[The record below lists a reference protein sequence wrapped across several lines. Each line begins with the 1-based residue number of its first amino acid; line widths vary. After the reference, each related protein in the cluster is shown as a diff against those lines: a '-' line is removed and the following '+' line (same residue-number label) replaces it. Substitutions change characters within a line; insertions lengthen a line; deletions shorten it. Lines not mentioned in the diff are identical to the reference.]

1 MVSPVPLEFAPSRST
16 SSVWAILAA
25 FPRTLSEPVDLFPIL
40 LRAIIDENRAAASY
54 GRSRL
59 LEIDAYESATKF
71 APVAPLL
78 TLSRT
83 GIVAPRT
90 DEGGGAYK
98 RWDGKAN
105 YFAAAGDHMIAMWGI
120 LQS

>member
-1 MVSPVPLEFAPSRST
+1 M
-16 SSVWAILAA
+16 AA
-25 FPRTLSEPVDLFPIL
+25 RLRTLSEPVDLFPIL

-78 TLSRT
+78 TLSALALSHHEQTRASPH
-83 GIVAPRT
+83 ISVAMLLS
-90 DEGGGAYK
+90 D
-98 RWDGKAN
+98 
-105 YFAAAGDHMIAMWGI
+105 M
-120 LQS
+120 

>member
-1 MVSPVPLEFAPSRST
+1 LQRFHAHCLSRSIFST
-16 SSVWAILAA
+16 
-25 FPRTLSEPVDLFPIL
+25 IL
-40 LRAIIDENRAAASY
+40 LRAVIDENRAAASY

-120 LQS
+120 LQSWPSSLRD

>member
-1 MVSPVPLEFAPSRST
+1 MVSPVPLELAPSRST
-16 SSVWAILAA
+16 SSVWVILAA
-25 FPRTLSEPVDLFPIL
+25 FPCTLSEPVDLFPIL

-83 GIVAPRT
+83 GIVTPRT
-90 DEGGGAYK
+90 DEVG
-98 RWDGKAN
+98 RR
-105 YFAAAGDHMIAMWGI
+105 I
-120 LQS
+120 